1 MLALLDH
8 SALPDAGRVAL
19 AAAVAPL
26 ETLADVVAF
35 CAARTPQAAIAEVV
49 IQDEFTHDVVVSIG
63 GGRSLVFDA
72 T

>member
-1 MLALLDH
+1 MLTLSDRT
-8 SALPDAGRVAL
+8 ALPAPDLAAL

-26 ETLADVVAF
+26 GTLADVVAF
-35 CAARTPQAAIAEVV
+35 CAAREPRAAIADVV
-49 IQDEFTHDVVVSIG
+49 IQDEFTHDVVVALG